1 MRIARVWLHILCK
14 IIIGGLTFMKL
25 VKQLFFIAMLL
36 GSVAVVLTSCDD
48 GGFGGSSGGGSSGGG
63 SGTFG
68 GSGGGGSSGGGSSG
82 GGGGSSGGGGS
93 GFVMDEAQL
102 AHYTGFITG
111 LELSAAA
118 IDIDSVTVTATLAT
132 GNIGAMP
139 LGYKIEDK
147 QAGRPISQGTK
158 SAALKKRFIPKKL

>member
-1 MRIARVWLHILCK
+1 
-14 IIIGGLTFMKL
+14 MKL

-82 GGGGSSGGGGS
+82 GGGGSSGGGG
-93 GFVMDEAQL
+93 GFVLNEEQTI
-102 AHYTGFITG
+102 HYESFING
-111 LELSAAA
+111 LELSAAFV
-118 IDIDSVTVTATLAT
+118 DLDGNTVKLQVTT
-132 GNIGAMP
+132 GNASAAVA
-139 LGYKIEDK
+139 GYKIKDRLE
-147 QAGRPISQGTK
+147 GSPILRGTK
-158 SAALKKRFIPKKL
+158 AASLKVRFVPKKL